1 MLDRLRRALTLA
13 HLSGQSLLVGG
24 AVALVGLLLWRPLT
38 RRLGWA
44 STQTL
49 FALLLLAAVA
59 ALTLGPGGSTTTI
72 GVRRCVR
79 RAPRGLDATLSSPS
93 VPLETA
99 LNVVMLLP
107 LGVAVVLAARRLGP
121 GLLVVLV
128 VPAVVEVVQTRVP
141 GRVCSGVDYATNASG
156 GIVGVL
162 LGGVL
167 LLLVPPWR
175 RDGTTRRNTRPT

>member
-1 MLDRLRRALTLA
+1 MLDRLRRGLELA

-24 AVALVGLLLWRPLT
+24 LVAVVGLLVRRPLAH
-38 RRLGWA
+38 RLGWA
-44 STQTL
+44 PTPTL
-49 FALLLLAAVA
+49 VSLLLLAAVA
-59 ALTLGPGGSTTTI
+59 ALTLGPGGSTATI
-72 GVRRCVR
+72 GVRSCVR
-79 RAPRGLDATLSSPS
+79 RAPRGLDATVSSPT

-128 VPAVVEVVQTRVP
+128 VPALVEVTQTRVP

-175 RDGTTRRNTRPT
+175 RRSAG